1 MNLSANKS
9 IFDRIHAALP
19 QTQCTR
25 CGYPDCAAYAQAIA
39 SGEAAIN
46 QCPPGG
52 AEGVELLS
60 QITGL
65 PTQAL
70 NPSNGFEGPRAVA
83 IIDEAWCIGC
93 TLCIK
98 ACPTDAIMGS
108 NKLMHTVIE
117 PYCTGCELCVPVC
130 PVDCISLENVTGAR
144 TGWSAWSP
152 ADAEQARERY
162 EFSSLRRKQNK
173 RNNDKKLEI
182 LTQAKLSDLAGHSKI
197 TNPDVLDRK
206 RSIIEA
212 ALGSA
217 RAKRDAS
224 GHSG

>member
-1 MNLSANKS
+1 M
-9 IFDRIHAALP
+9 
-19 QTQCTR
+19 
-25 CGYPDCAAYAQAIA
+25 
-39 SGEAAIN
+39 
-46 QCPPGG
+46 
-52 AEGVELLS
+52 
-60 QITGL
+60 
-65 PTQAL
+65 
-70 NPSNGFEGPRAVA
+70 A

-182 LTQAKLSDLAGHSKI
+182 LAQAKLSDLAGHSKI
-197 TNPDVLDRK
+197 TNPDALDRK